1 MRKKIIIRSP
11 NGYRVRNTIV
21 RFENQIDIVYCKV
34 FDNKMDGRRSI
45 GDVQLERAEG
55 KTFVTHSELDRNYH
69 NKGLGTLI
77 YAKAIAWA
85 LNHGYKVRSSG
96 DSSEMA
102 KRVWNGRGLRKYF
115 KITKHTD
122 NAFSFTRETW
132 YATRKRTTRRKN
144 K

>member
-11 NGYRVRNTIV
+11 DGFQVRPKITKYDNEI
-21 RFENQIDIVYCKV
+21 EYVYCKL
-34 FDNKMDGRRSI
+34 FDMNMDPSHSI
-45 GDVQLERAEG
+45 GDVLLEREDS
-55 KTFVTHSELDRNYH
+55 KTFVTHSELDSFYR

-85 LNHGYKVRSSG
+85 INHGYKVRSSG
-96 DSSEMA
+96 DSSDMA

-122 NAFSFTRETW
+122 NTFSFTRETW
-132 YATRKRTTRRKN
+132 YATRKRTPKRKS